1 MMAAIRHNWQ
11 VTCMF
16 GFDRIRLQLFARRGG
31 RNYMMRSEKRPSY
44 NNYTQRPRKPKRRRT
59 RYAYLILTLLVSIL
73 LWPVGLFLI
82 WNRRLRCKAGGK
94 ILWSAA
100 TLAVFCCLVMA
111 LLTVPTNNEQF
122 QRFQDDANDLI
133 ATVGADLEIAWQT
146 FSERSSDAWGNMRT
160 VGYSVG
166 NFALNKTAD
175 GLEAGV
181 ALAENVRGWVGGLF
195 PAADEQAPAGGL
207 EATEAPEETPDAS
220 APAQTARPSATPA
233 ATPTPTP
240 IARLFSTAEPSDA
253 PSAAELAVS
262 GLALARAGMNAE
274 ESGAPEAGS
283 TAYPTPTTRPQASAE
298 TESGDSLASAEPTA
312 RLQATGEPEA
322 TDDAPQASAEAPSSA
337 EPTATVSS
345 EPSAAGATEAQV
357 TPQPARAEPTP
368 TPTAELP
375 EGETVEAKPAGEFT
389 VYHTANGRWYHTTAT
404 CSGMRNAQEY
414 TLAQSVEDGFEPC
427 PNCDAPAAEL
437 LEAENVVWVDEDS
450 VYHIS
455 DECSAFAGDAALMPL
470 EEAVDAQCV
479 PCAACGANALADGVP
494 ETALDEEALLEL
506 AREVTVYFYDGS
518 VGYHAES
525 SCYGMSGAPA
535 RTLYEAIEM
544 DKPPCSRCNPPTLE
558 DLPLEDAE

>member
-1 MMAAIRHNWQ
+1 
-11 VTCMF
+11 
-16 GFDRIRLQLFARRGG
+16 
-31 RNYMMRSEKRPSY
+31 MMRSEKRPSY
-44 NNYTQRPRKPKRRRT
+44 NYTQRPRKPKRRRT
-59 RYAYLILTLLVSIL
+59 RYAYLVLTLLVSIL

-82 WNRRLRCKAGGK
+82 WNRRLRCKVGGK

-100 TLAVFCCLVMA
+100 TLAVFCCLVLA

-146 FSERSSDAWGNMRT
+146 FSERSGDAWDNMRT

-175 GLEAGV
+175 GLKAGV
-181 ALAENVRGWVGGLF
+181 ALAGNVRDWVGGLF
-195 PAADEQAPAGGL
+195 PTEDEQTPSTGL
-207 EATEAPEETPDAS
+207 EATDAPEETPDAS
-220 APAQTARPSATPA
+220 APVPTVQPSATPA
-233 ATPTPTP
+233 TTPVT
-240 IARLFSTAEPSDA
+240 RLFSTSEPSEA

-262 GLALARAGMNAE
+262 GLALARAGRNAA
-274 ESGAPEAGS
+274 ESDVPEAS
-283 TAYPTPTTRPQASAE
+283 PTAYPTPTTRPQASAE
-298 TESGDSLASAEPTA
+298 AEPSESPA
-312 RLQATGEPEA
+312 SEEPTEL
-322 TDDAPQASAEAPSSA
+322 PQASDEPEETDTPQATAESEAQSST
-337 EPTATVSS
+337 EPTATVAA
-345 EPSAAGATEAQV
+345 EPTVTGAEETQA
-357 TPQPARAEPTP
+357 TPQPARAMPTP
-368 TPTAELP
+368 TPAAELP
-375 EGETVEAKPAGEFT
+375 EGETVEAKSAGEFI

-427 PNCDAPAAEL
+427 PDCNAPAAEL

-455 DECSAFAGDAALMPL
+455 DACSSFVGDASLMTL

-479 PCAACGANALADGVP
+479 PCAACGANALADNAS
-494 ETALDEEALLEL
+494 EAQTLDEEALLEL

-558 DLPLEDAE
+558 DLG

>member
-1 MMAAIRHNWQ
+1 
-11 VTCMF
+11 MF

-44 NNYTQRPRKPKRRRT
+44 NYTQRPRKPKRRRT
-59 RYAYLILTLLVSIL
+59 RYAYLVLTLLVSIL

-82 WNRRLRCKAGGK
+82 WNRRLRCKVGGK

-100 TLAVFCCLVMA
+100 TLAVFCCLVLA

-146 FSERSSDAWGNMRT
+146 FSERSGDAWGNMRT

-181 ALAENVRGWVGGLF
+181 ALAENVRNWVGGLF
-195 PAADEQAPAGGL
+195 PAGDEQTPSTGL
-207 EATEAPEETPDAS
+207 EATNAPEETPGAS
-220 APAQTARPSATPA
+220 APAQTAQPSATPA
-233 ATPTPTP
+233 TTPITRLFATP
-240 IARLFSTAEPSDA
+240 EPSDA

-262 GLALARAGMNAE
+262 GLALARAGMNGA
-274 ESGAPEAGS
+274 ESGAPEASS
-283 TAYPTPTTRPQASAE
+283 TPYPTPTTRPQASAE
-298 TESGDSLASAEPTA
+298 AEPSAEPSE
-312 RLQATGEPEA
+312 LPQATGEPEA
-322 TDDAPQASAEAPSSA
+322 TGTPQATAEAEAQPSTEPVSTVSA
-337 EPTATVSS
+337 EPAVT
-345 EPSAAGATEAQV
+345 GAEETQA
-357 TPQPARAEPTP
+357 TPQPARAMPTP
-368 TPTAELP
+368 TPAAELP
-375 EGETVEAKPAGEFT
+375 EGETVEAKPAGDFI
-389 VYHTANGRWYHTTAT
+389 VYHTENGRWYHTTAT
-404 CSGMRNAQEY
+404 CSGMRDAQEY
-414 TLAQSVEDGFEPC
+414 TFAQSVEDGFEPC
-427 PNCDAPAAEL
+427 PDCGAPAAEL
-437 LEAENVVWVDEDS
+437 LESENVVWVDEDS

-455 DECSAFAGDAALMPL
+455 DECSSFVDTASLMTL
-470 EEAVDAQCV
+470 EDAVDAQCV
-479 PCAACGANALADGVP
+479 PCAACGANALADGAS
-494 ETALDEEALLEL
+494 EAQTLDEEALLEL
-506 AREVTVYFYDGS
+506 ARDVTVYFYDGS

-558 DLPLEDAE
+558 DLG